1 MISRKTSPISMIAA
15 ICGPMPRRGASS
27 VVLSR
32 SGRPEPRAVTGSLLQ
47 SVKVDRSIAEGPVA
61 APIPAPRNGRAA
73 AILVGVL
80 LAAAAFLVYWWS
92 NPVHWNQ
99 YNHFVWQADAFL
111 HGRAW
116 FPYPVP
122 SGAELPQNDY
132 LQDVYPLRDAAGDPD
147 GRALLPFPPLPAL
160 VLMPFV
166 ALYGLATDQETV
178 AIALAA
184 LGVALAWWMLG
195 SLRLRSSVRAAGTLV
210 FATGTVW
217 WWAAAVGSTWYL
229 AHLVA
234 VDLAFVAVGIALRH
248 DRAAVAES
256 PWEEGRRKPGRREA
270 GGRKPGGRE
279 AGRREAAGRG
289 GSGLGSSR
297 LARIRGSVWPLDRSQ
312 VVAGFVLG
320 LAVTARLPMIFAAP
334 FFVFTGGGGS
344 WPRRAA
350 SAAVGGFL
358 PVAAL
363 LLYTVITTGSFMH
376 PGYDYQY
383 QLEANGYPTLGYH
396 PDWSVE
402 DARYIPQNLGIMF
415 GSLPVVAPD
424 IKPDTLGYGDPVA
437 LCSTSGASRS
447 LFDLDC
453 PLVMP
458 VDVGTSI
465 LLSAPGLL
473 LALFA
478 FRRHGLARL
487 SIGTAIA
494 VIVVAAFNLAHFS
507 QGWVQW
513 GYRFSLDFVPF
524 LLPMVAL
531 GAARDDGRLR
541 VLAAALIVL
550 GAAIN
555 LWGVTW
561 GQVLGW

>member
-1 MISRKTSPISMIAA
+1 
-15 ICGPMPRRGASS
+15 
-27 VVLSR
+27 
-32 SGRPEPRAVTGSLLQ
+32 
-47 SVKVDRSIAEGPVA
+47 VA
-61 APIPAPRNGRAA
+61 APIPAPWLGRAA
-73 AILVGVL
+73 TILVGVL
-80 LAAAAFLVYWWS
+80 LAAGAFLVYWWS

-99 YNHFVWQADAFL
+99 YDHFVWQADAFL

-122 SGAELPQNDY
+122 AGAALPQNDY
-132 LQDVYPLRDAAGDPD
+132 LQDVYPLRDAAGNPD
-147 GRALLPFPPLPAL
+147 GRALLPFPPLPAV
-160 VLMPFV
+160 VLLPFV
-166 ALYGLATDQETV
+166 ALFGLATDQETV
-178 AIALAA
+178 SILIAA
-184 LGVALAWWMLG
+184 LGVGLAWWMLG
-195 SLRLRSSVRAAGTLV
+195 ALRLRSSVRAAGTII
-210 FATGTVW
+210 FASGTVW

-234 VDLAFVAVGIALRH
+234 VDLALVAVGIALRH
-248 DRAAVAES
+248 DPGAVTES
-256 PWEEGRRKPGRREA
+256 PQEEDRREED
-270 GGRKPGGRE
+270 RL
-279 AGRREAAGRG
+279 EAAGHAD
-289 GSGLGSSR
+289 SL
-297 LARIRGSVWPLDRSQ
+297 LDRIRGSAWPLDRSQ
-312 VVAGFVLG
+312 VLAGFLLG
-320 LAVTARLPMIFAAP
+320 LAVTARLPMIFSAP
-334 FFVFTGGGGS
+334 FFVFAGGGGS
-344 WPRRAA
+344 RLRRTLSTAA
-350 SAAVGGFL
+350 GGFL

-363 LLYTVITTGSFMH
+363 LLYTYVTTGSLMH

-396 PDWSVE
+396 PEWSVE
-402 DARYIPQNLGIMF
+402 DARYIPQNTRIMF
-415 GSLPVVAPD
+415 GSLPVVAPE

-437 LCSTSGASRS
+437 LCTAPGATRS
-447 LFDLDC
+447 LFDPDC

-487 SIGTAIA
+487 SIGTASA
-494 VIVVAAFNLAHFS
+494 VIIIAAFNLAHFS

-541 VLAAALIVL
+541 VLAAALIVA

-561 GQVLGW
+561 GQLLGW